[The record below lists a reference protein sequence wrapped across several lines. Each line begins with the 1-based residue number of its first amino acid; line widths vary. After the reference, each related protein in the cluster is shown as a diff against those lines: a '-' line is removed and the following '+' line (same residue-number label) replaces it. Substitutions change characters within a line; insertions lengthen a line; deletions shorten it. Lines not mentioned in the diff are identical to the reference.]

1 MGETPAPESIKSFLD
16 VSIIAA
22 LTVAANHFL
31 PDAQHSEATTVIPF
45 IGGGIAWGIRRLR
58 RYLAY
63 KQLVELETRWLNEAV
78 VERSR
83 PGITKKKQEELDA
96 DIAGRRKALQELQR
110 ENTKVQ

>member
-1 MGETPAPESIKSFLD
+1 MGETPASESTKSFLD

-31 PDAQHSEATTVIPF
+31 PAHQHGEATTVIPF

-63 KQLVELETRWLNEAV
+63 KQLVELETKWLNEAV
-78 VERSR
+78 AQRDK
-83 PGITKKKQEELDA
+83 PGLPKKKQEELDA
-96 DIAGRRKALQELQR
+96 DIAERRKALQELQR

>member
-1 MGETPAPESIKSFLD
+1 MGETPSSENTKSFLD

-63 KQLVELETRWLNEAV
+63 KQLVELETKWLNDAV
-78 VERSR
+78 AECSK
-83 PGITKKKQEELDA
+83 PGLSKKKQQELEA
-96 DIAGRRKALQELQR
+96 DIAERRKALQELQR